1 MGYYKNNPGAQRG
14 HKVVDI
20 DVSQVVKLLNEIDIE
35 NAIPKAERK
44 KILRNAMKI
53 TQKAVKKVIRVQ
65 FIVIPEKLFK
75 ESKYQ
80 FIVRG
85 WGLLSVLITL
95 NPAGAVRL

>member
-53 TQKAVKKVIRVQ
+53 TQKAVKEGYKSSVHSDPRKAVQ
-65 FIVIPEKLFK
+65 
-75 ESKYQ
+75 
-80 FIVRG
+80 
-85 WGLLSVLITL
+85 
-95 NPAGAVRL
+95 

>member
-20 DVSQVVKLLNEIDIE
+20 DASQVVKLLNKIDIE
-35 NAIPKAERK
+35 NAIPKTERK

-53 TQKAVKKVIRVQ
+53 TQKAVREGYRSSVHSD
-65 FIVIPEKLFK
+65 PEKPFK
-75 ESKYQ
+75 GLKYQ

-95 NPAGAVRL
+95 NPAGAARL

>member
-53 TQKAVKKVIRVQ
+53 TQKA
-65 FIVIPEKLFK
+65 
-75 ESKYQ
+75 
-80 FIVRG
+80 
-85 WGLLSVLITL
+85 
-95 NPAGAVRL
+95 A

>member
-44 KILRNAMKI
+44 KDFAKCDEDHA
-53 TQKAVKKVIRVQ
+53 KG
-65 FIVIPEKLFK
+65 
-75 ESKYQ
+75 SK
-80 FIVRG
+80 R
-85 WGLLSVLITL
+85 
-95 NPAGAVRL
+95 RL